1 MMENVSECCGFRSD
15 ISAKRNPGIHEIALP
30 AHWFFQ
36 RDNSAAVFFS
46 PEDSVSS
53 RVEIFSSVNA
63 AHCNFFSGVGC
74 SVHSTRRVGF
84 QSELC
89 IRNLF
94 FNLPIEEVLFF
105 FCIPYS
111 CVFSYFCLG
120 KIFPQ
125 LLAARLNSFFIQ
137 AIAIVLLIISI
148 FNFGKLYTALAFSL
162 DGIFLLIAARMIPQ
176 KMFLFFISYL
186 LMLIPFLIVNGILT
200 GTGIENE
207 VVWYSNNENLGIRLL
222 TIPVEDF
229 FMECFW

>member
-1 MMENVSECCGFRSD
+1 MKSLYLLID
-15 ISAKRNPGIHEIALP
+15 
-30 AHWFFQ
+30 
-36 RDNSAAVFFS
+36 FFS
-46 PEDSVSS
+46 VIIPLLFSFHPKIQFHREWKYFLQSMLLTAIFFLVWDVVFTQLGVWGFNQNYVSG
-53 RVEIFSSVNA
+53 IF
-63 AHCNFFSGVGC
+63 
-74 SVHSTRRVGF
+74 
-84 QSELC
+84 
-89 IRNLF
+89 F

-229 FMECFW
+229 FYGMFLIGMNIILYELLNFSKKKNMVIH